1 MSIFKF
7 KSKAVRIIEDLLKY
21 EADGGKLMGDECLFI
36 SDLLLNN
43 NEILYSIDYLQKGIL
58 LNSLACR
65 VAYWRHFLKDQYK
78 ELGMKKKAYVTF
90 LHSIAKDCEDPDV
103 CYCDA
108 VELLK
113 SKSEEGFS
121 MLHKAAFFGSYLAQM
136 ALYEWY
142 QKDSNT
148 QATAL
153 YWLYKAYKNIPQD
166 GSVKEDDIMLMHLKI
181 ADQLAGARIEYIFR
195 SAAEEKCGYAAFD
208 AIDNGMEGDKGPE
221 YFEMAVNDG
230 ISTIVVNAM
239 ISLLK
244 QGDISNI
251 NNLEQY
257 AARGN
262 SIAVCFLADAYSGAI
277 NIKGIAP
284 DETKAKLYN
293 DMALS
298 FNYPQAIRYFID
310 HCHGIHKE
318 FFKFRLKSLNV

>member
-7 KSKAVRIIEDLLKY
+7 KSKEVRIFEDLLKY
-21 EADGGKLMGDECLFI
+21 EADGGKLLGDECLFI
-36 SDLLLNN
+36 SELLFEN
-43 NEILYSIDYLQKGIL
+43 NEILHSIDYLQKGIL

-65 VAYWRHFLKDQYK
+65 VTYWRLFLKDQYK
-78 ELGMKKKAYVTF
+78 ELGVKKKDYVTF
-90 LHSIAKDCEDPDV
+90 LHSIAKDCEDPEV

-121 MLHKAAFFGSYLAQM
+121 MLHKAAFFGSYLAQL

-142 QKDSNT
+142 QKEPNS

-166 GSVKEDDIMLMHLKI
+166 GSVKEDDIMLMHLKLT
-181 ADQLAGARIEYIFR
+181 DQLAGAGVDFIFR

-208 AIDNGMEGDKGPE
+208 AIDNGVAGEKSYD

-230 ISTIVVNAM
+230 ISTILVSAM
-239 ISLLK
+239 ISSMK
-244 QGDISNI
+244 QGDVSNI
-251 NNLEQY
+251 SDLEQY
-257 AARGN
+257 AAKGN
-262 SIAVCFLADAYSGAI
+262 SIAVCFLADAYSGVI
-277 NIKGIAP
+277 SIKGITP
-284 DETKAKLYN
+284 DVDKAKQYN
-293 DMALS
+293 EMALS

-310 HCHGIHKE
+310 HSYGVHKE
-318 FFKFRLKSLNV
+318 FFKFRLKSMNA